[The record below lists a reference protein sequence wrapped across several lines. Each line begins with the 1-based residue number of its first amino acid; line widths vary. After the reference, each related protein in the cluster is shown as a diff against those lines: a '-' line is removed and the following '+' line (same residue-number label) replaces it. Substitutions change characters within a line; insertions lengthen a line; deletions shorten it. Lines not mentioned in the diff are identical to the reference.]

1 MTQFY
6 IDINADVGEGVGN
19 EAKLM
24 PLISSCNIACGGH
37 AGDLRSMTTIVK
49 LAKLQNVKIGA
60 HPSFPDKLNFGRVI
74 MKLSDAHLFDSLKS
88 QIESLQSVLSNVED
102 VKLNHIK
109 PHGALYNLAAKDE
122 TTSKVIID
130 VIKSLSLPIKLYAPY
145 NSVLSNLGIQQNIEV
160 VFEAFADRNYNDDL
174 SLVSRENSN
183 AILHKNDVVLSHVLG
198 IVKQGKVTSINGVEV
213 FIKANT
219 ICVHGDTEN
228 ALGILDY
235 LNTNLIRNGIR
246 IL

>member
-1 MTQFY
+1 MKQFY

-19 EAKLM
+19 EAQLM

-37 AGDLRSMTTIVK
+37 AGDLQSMTTVVK

-60 HPSFPDKLNFGRVI
+60 HPSFPDKLNFGRAIV
-74 MKLSDAHLFDSLKS
+74 KLSDVDLFNSLKF
-88 QIESLQSVLSNVED
+88 QIKSLQTVISDEG

-122 TTSKVIID
+122 VISKVIID
-130 VIKSLSLPIKLYAPY
+130 VIKGLSLPIKLYAPY
-145 NSVLSNLGIQQNIEV
+145 HSVVSNLAIQENIEV

-174 SLVSRENSN
+174 SLVSRKNNN
-183 AILHKNDVVLSHVLG
+183 AILHKKEAILKHVLG
-198 IVKQGKVTSINGVEV
+198 IIKQEKITSINGVEV
-213 FIKANT
+213 SINAST

-228 ALGILDY
+228 AFEILEYLHANLGSNNIK
-235 LNTNLIRNGIR
+235 IQ
-246 IL
+246 